1 MKKKLSMLAALALC
15 TTIGGVYATWVYS
28 TNSIP
33 SGYGVANLGIAGVDY
48 VGNAGSI
55 SVVGT
60 NTEIKI
66 DDPTNG
72 SDHLTKMT
80 YNPEGF
86 FTVTFTPSATAGETV
101 KDGMDIKWHVG
112 LSNGTEPMSVANFTY
127 EFKEETALQ
136 IFTSIDSTPVEV
148 KQTDYVLDANGDPT
162 DVHVITVVEKD
173 GVKSYTFTISMKD
186 VASKLVLN
194 ETIKLQ
200 SEDRYKAYLTAL
212 QKGYIHV
219 HAEVVSG
226 T

>member
-72 SDHLTKMT
+72 VDFLTKMS
-80 YNPEGF
+80 YNTAGY
-86 FTVTFTPSATAGETV
+86 FTVTFTPSSTATEDV
-101 KDGMDIKWHVG
+101 KDGMDIQWYVG
-112 LSNGTEPMSVANFTY
+112 LSSGTAPMSVDSFTY
-127 EFKEETALQ
+127 KFKDEAALK
-136 IFTSIDSTPVEV
+136 IFNAVDSTPVLV
-148 KQTDYVLDANGDPT
+148 SQTDKVLDENGDPT
-162 DVHVITVVEKD
+162 DVPVITVGGTE
-173 GVKSYTFTISMKD
+173 GARTYTFTISMKD
-186 VASKLVLN
+186 VVSKLTLN
-194 ETIKLQ
+194 ETIELK
-200 SEDRYKAYLTAL
+200 SEDRYTAYLTAL